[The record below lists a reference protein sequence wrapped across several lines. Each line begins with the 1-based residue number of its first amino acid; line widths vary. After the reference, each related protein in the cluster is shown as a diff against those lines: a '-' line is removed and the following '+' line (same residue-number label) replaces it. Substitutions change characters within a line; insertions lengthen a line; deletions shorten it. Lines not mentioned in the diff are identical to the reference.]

1 MLSIT
6 PTVNVFLALDPVD
19 MRKGFHGLTALV
31 ESILSQNPLSGHWF
45 VFINRRRDRVK
56 ILTWDGS
63 GFCIYYKRLER
74 GTFELPRLDRPDQQ
88 NGPDQQSIELSG
100 SQLSLILAGIE
111 LSSVKQRPRFEL
123 KPTG

>member
-6 PTVNVFLALDPVD
+6 PTINVFLAIDPVD
-19 MRKGFHGLTALV
+19 MRKGFHGLTSLT

-74 GTFELPRLDRPDQQ
+74 GTFELPRSDRIDQQ
-88 NGPDQQSIELSG
+88 GPDQQSIELTG
-100 SQLSLILAGIE
+100 SQLSLILDGIE
-111 LSSVKQRPRFEL
+111 LSSVKQRPRFQL
-123 KPTG
+123 QPTG

>member
-6 PTVNVFLALDPVD
+6 SSINVFLAIDPVD
-19 MRKGFHGLTALV
+19 MRKGFHGLTSLA
-31 ESILSQNPLSGHWF
+31 ESVLNQNPLSGHWF

-74 GTFELPRLDRPDQQ
+74 GTFELPRLDK
-88 NGPDQQSIELSG
+88 PDQQSVELSR
-100 SQLSLILAGIE
+100 SQLSLILDGIE
-111 LSSVKQRPRFEL
+111 LSSVKQRPRFQL
-123 KPTG
+123 QPTG

>member
-74 GTFELPRLDRPDQQ
+74 GTFELPQLDRLNQQ
-88 NGPDQQSIELSG
+88 SGPDQQSIELSG

-111 LSSVKQRPRFEL
+111 LSSVKQRPRFQL
-123 KPTG
+123 QPTG

>member
-6 PTVNVFLALDPVD
+6 PTLNVFLALDPVD
-19 MRKGFHGLTALV
+19 MRKGFHGLTSLV

-74 GTFELPRLDRPDQQ
+74 GTFELPRLDKPDQQ
-88 NGPDQQSIELSG
+88 SGPDQQSIELSG

>member
-74 GTFELPRLDRPDQQ
+74 GTFELPQLDKPDQQ
-88 NGPDQQSIELSG
+88 SGPDQQSIELSG

>member
-6 PTVNVFLALDPVD
+6 PTVNVFLAIDPVD
-19 MRKGFHGLTALV
+19 MRKGFHGLTSLT
-31 ESILSQNPLSGHWF
+31 ESILRENPLSGHWF

-88 NGPDQQSIELSG
+88 SIELSG
-100 SQLSLILAGIE
+100 SQLSLILDGIE
-111 LSSVKQRPRFEL
+111 LSSVKQRPRFQL
-123 KPTG
+123 RPTG

>member
-6 PTVNVFLALDPVD
+6 PTVNVFLAIDPVD
-19 MRKGFHGLTALV
+19 MRKGFHGLTSLT

-74 GTFELPRLDRPDQQ
+74 GTFELPRSDRVDQQ
-88 NGPDQQSIELSG
+88 GPDQQSIKLTG
-100 SQLSLILAGIE
+100 SQLSLILDGIE
-111 LSSVKQRPRFEL
+111 LSSVRQRPRFQL
-123 KPTG
+123 QPTG